1 MIRPRPAPSPLRA
14 RVRILFLGWTLLF
27 LLVAGRVAYWQI
39 ARSEAMRNLAIR
51 QHLDLLALPAS
62 RGRIYDRNGRQLAT
76 NVPVLSAYA
85 VPRNIRD
92 PQTFARRV
100 AAVLHVPPE
109 RILERLAPDRYFVWI
124 ARHLTPQTAQR
135 LQALGLA
142 GQLGFEREEKRSYP
156 LGPLAAQVLG
166 FTGIDNQ
173 GLWGLEARYDAVLRG
188 TPGQAVR
195 VRDALGR
202 EILEGRRVLVAPR
215 KGADLFLTLD
225 AVVQHIAERELLE
238 AVRAH
243 GARAGVAVVMDV
255 RSGELLAIA
264 NVPRFDPNRY
274 AQAPPELWRNR
285 AVMEVY
291 EPGSTFKVLVMGA
304 AMESGAVRPETTFY
318 CPGFLRVPGGHRIRE
333 AQGEAHGEVRPADIL
348 RLSCN
353 VGAALTAARL
363 GPVGLYRA
371 ILRFGFGQPTG
382 VELPGEAAGIVR
394 PLTEWRGPDL
404 YTLGFGQGIAVTP
417 LQLLRA
423 VAAIGN
429 GGLLVRPTLISFLQG
444 PDGRALELPRAPEP
458 VRVLSPQTARRLL
471 EMMVQAVVDGTGRAA
486 AIEGYTVA
494 GKTGTAQ
501 KPDPRGGYLPGK
513 YMASFVGLVPASS
526 PRLAIL
532 VLLDE
537 PRGEYY
543 GGVVGAPVFRRIAS
557 QVLWHL
563 RIPPDGGPEVPESG
577 PELRD

>member
-1 MIRPRPAPSPLRA
+1 M
-14 RVRILFLGWTLLF
+14 
-27 LLVAGRVAYWQI
+27 AYWQ
-39 ARSEAMRNLAIR
+39 ATRSEAMRSLAVR
-51 QHLDLLALPAS
+51 QQQDLLVLAAS
-62 RGRIYDRNGRQLAT
+62 RGRIYDRNGRELAT
-76 NVPVLSAYA
+76 NVPTLSAYA
-85 VPRNIRD
+85 IPRNIRN
-92 PQTFARRV
+92 PQAFARRV
-100 AAVLHVPPE
+100 AAVLGVPPE
-109 RILERLAPDRYFVWI
+109 RILARLTPDRYFVWI
-124 ARHLTPQTAQR
+124 ARHLAPQAAQQLR
-135 LQALGLA
+135 ALGLTD
-142 GQLGFEREEKRSYP
+142 QLGFEREERRAYP
-156 LGPLAAQVLG
+156 LGPLAGQVLG

-173 GLWGLEARYDAVLRG
+173 GLWGVEARYDAVLRG

-202 EILEGRRVLVAPR
+202 EILEGRRVLVSP
-215 KGADLFLTLD
+215 KNGADLFLTLD
-225 AVVQHIAERELLE
+225 TVVQHIAERELQE
-238 AVRAH
+238 ALQVH

-255 RSGELLAIA
+255 RSGELLAVA

-274 AQAPPELWRNR
+274 AQTSPEVWRNR
-285 AVMEVY
+285 AVAEVY
-291 EPGSTFKVLVMGA
+291 EPGSTFKVVVMGA
-304 AMESGAVRPETTFY
+304 ALESGAVSPKTLFR
-318 CPGFLRVPGGHRIRE
+318 CPGSLQVPGGHRIRE

-363 GPVGLYRA
+363 GPDRLYKA

-394 PLTEWRGPDL
+394 PPSEWTGPDL

-429 GGLLVRPTLISFLQG
+429 GGLLVRPTLISFLRS
-444 PDGRALELPRAPEP
+444 PDGRALELLQASPP

-471 EMMVQAVVDGTGRAA
+471 EMMVRAVVEGTGRAA
-486 AIEGYTVA
+486 AVEGYTVA

-501 KPDPRGGYLPGK
+501 KPGPRGGYLPGK
-513 YMASFVGLVPASS
+513 YVSSFVGLVPASS

-537 PRGEYY
+537 PRGAYY
-543 GGVVGAPVFRRIAS
+543 GGVVAAPVFRRIAS

-563 RIPPDGGPEVPESG
+563 RIPPDGGPTVPESG